1 MTRHFL
7 DEDGRRWKAW
17 LASRDVY
24 WPEPDEPQLADNHE
38 AVIVVCF
45 SDPAE
50 PQRRVHLPSGCFQS
64 LSTEDLREQLLVAAS
79 DTVLG

>member
-1 MTRHFL
+1 MTRHFF
-7 DEDGRRWKAW
+7 DEEGRRWKAW

-24 WPEPDEPQLADNHE
+24 WPEPDEPTLLPDHE

-50 PQRRVHLPSGCFQS
+50 PQRRAHLPNGLFQT
-64 LSTEDLREQLLVAAS
+64 LSAEDLRDQLLAGT
-79 DTVLG
+79 DTVLS